1 MSHKVQENSNKLTST
16 DNAIFHSE
24 QKEYLIA
31 PVEPARRKSQRIA
44 SKNQIKPNHSSGQIN
59 ADIGHSQQTSPLL
72 SVTSTFVY
80 PDDPVIQSSKALQL
94 SNQVHNGVSLERDA
108 TENLNFESKNTENQF
123 LSSDVEEDYDTAT
136 SYHKTK
142 RLTSQN
148 RTRVFSNPPHSSAL
162 LSGSVLHHSNVRSCT
177 QQAFRSL
184 RNYSI
189 HLLAFLMAFIYAV
202 GNIILYTLSCL
213 LQLFRWVLTKL
224 ISQKYDSATASPKFH
239 SELHSDLL
247 KFQIHAGSSSSF
259 VQGYNFTERRQE
271 NSRNWCF
278 RLVLPLLVLFP
289 LLLVLS
295 LLFSPTD
302 DASNV
307 SSLKLFP
314 FFSDSNCTNELSESR
329 PDNSHLWSLFSWRAR
344 CFYVRYFLTSDLD
357 EDNLI
362 SEQKISWWLWTPF
375 YRSSN
380 SVDQMV
386 LDTDFDKGG
395 LNEMPTDKIIE
406 KLTLFSQSITNR
418 LDLLSQS
425 IKATDDGL
433 TNLKEDSIKKS
444 DILNLQL
451 IEMKNIFDQH
461 INEWNHFYL
470 KYNQSVNKDINNRLS
485 ESLHDD
491 KKFNSIDH
499 GKGFQVESERLLRL
513 ANEAANHNIISR
525 INVLRNEI
533 LQDFIKSEVERNISL
548 INISALLSGLH
559 GQLSIRTRHTQH
571 ELQKLRSQLMNVNPN
586 QSKKVIDIENGL
598 LQLQSKIDLLTRRL
612 SDVEKLNEEYK
623 STSMYIQDGL
633 KKCARNEEL
642 VKQYHADVTDHMNV
656 AITNFS
662 QLLSIQIK
670 EIVQEIIVNE
680 LNNSENMNSVLSAYI
695 KQTISAFARVYI
707 DKLIHDQQLESF
719 SHPSGNKTMIAHM
732 IDEALYR
739 FAADRTGLTDYAL
752 ESAGGSI
759 VGTRCTKTYTE
770 GASLFSI
777 FGLPLARLSNSPRQA
792 LQSESDEDGIVLG
805 KFIYDVQNKPIQN
818 FSTKSQSSK
827 IKEASDEH
835 YQG

>member
-1 MSHKVQENSNKLTST
+1 MWN
-16 DNAIFHSE
+16 
-24 QKEYLIA
+24 
-31 PVEPARRKSQRIA
+31 
-44 SKNQIKPNHSSGQIN
+44 
-59 ADIGHSQQTSPLL
+59 
-72 SVTSTFVY
+72 
-80 PDDPVIQSSKALQL
+80 
-94 SNQVHNGVSLERDA
+94 
-108 TENLNFESKNTENQF
+108 
-123 LSSDVEEDYDTAT
+123 
-136 SYHKTK
+136 
-142 RLTSQN
+142 
-148 RTRVFSNPPHSSAL
+148 
-162 LSGSVLHHSNVRSCT
+162 
-177 QQAFRSL
+177 
-184 RNYSI
+184 
-189 HLLAFLMAFIYAV
+189 
-202 GNIILYTLSCL
+202 
-213 LQLFRWVLTKL
+213 
-224 ISQKYDSATASPKFH
+224 
-239 SELHSDLL
+239 
-247 KFQIHAGSSSSF
+247 
-259 VQGYNFTERRQE
+259 
-271 NSRNWCF
+271 
-278 RLVLPLLVLFP
+278 
-289 LLLVLS
+289 
-295 LLFSPTD
+295 

-559 GQLSIRTRHTQH
+559 G
-571 ELQKLRSQLMNVNPN
+571 
-586 QSKKVIDIENGL
+586 
-598 LQLQSKIDLLTRRL
+598 
-612 SDVEKLNEEYK
+612 
-623 STSMYIQDGL
+623 L

-707 DKLIHDQQLESF
+707 DKLIH
-719 SHPSGNKTMIAHM
+719 
-732 IDEALYR
+732 
-739 FAADRTGLTDYAL
+739 
-752 ESAGGSI
+752 
-759 VGTRCTKTYTE
+759 
-770 GASLFSI
+770 
-777 FGLPLARLSNSPRQA
+777 
-792 LQSESDEDGIVLG
+792 G
-805 KFIYDVQNKPIQN
+805 KFLATCILIYLAVPM
-818 FSTKSQSSK
+818 
-827 IKEASDEH
+827 
-835 YQG
+835 G